1 MGITFVPNRAFRAC
15 LALLGL
21 ALATSMARAQELP
34 PGEMRDTV
42 WAACSHCHQ
51 VTRFTAL
58 RKTRAGWTVTVN
70 DMINKGAVIGDNEFD
85 RIVDYLAR
93 NFGPVK

>member
-1 MGITFVPNRAFRAC
+1 MGITFVSDHAFRAC

-21 ALATSMARAQELP
+21 VATGSFARAQELP

-51 VTRFTAL
+51 VTRFTAM
-58 RKTRAGWTVTVN
+58 RKARVGWALTVN

-85 RIVDYLAR
+85 RIVDYLTQ
-93 NFGPVK
+93 NFGPGK

>member
-1 MGITFVPNRAFRAC
+1 MGIAFVHRTFC
-15 LALLGL
+15 LVLLGL
-21 ALATSMARAQELP
+21 ALTTGFARAQELP
-34 PGEMRDTV
+34 PGDMRDTV

-58 RKTRAGWTVTVN
+58 RKARAGWALTVN

-85 RIVDYLAR
+85 RIVDYLTR
-93 NFGPVK
+93 NFGPLK